1 MKIDI
6 KILIGITGFI
16 LAGLSGWVLISIV
29 ELKEFTRMMNGELI
43 QIDKQIGRVYNYIN
57 STFSHPAE

>member
-6 KILIGITGFI
+6 KTLIGITTFI

-29 ELKEFTRMMNGELI
+29 ELKEFTRMMNGELV

-57 STFSHPAE
+57 NTVKSPSE

>member
-1 MKIDI
+1 MKIDV
-6 KILIGITGFI
+6 KTLVALVGFI

-29 ELKEFTRMMNGELI
+29 ELKEFTRMINGELV

-57 STFSHPAE
+57 SKK

>member
-6 KILIGITGFI
+6 KTLVALVGFI

-29 ELKEFTRMMNGELI
+29 ELKEFTRMINGELV

-57 STFSHPAE
+57 SQK

>member
-1 MKIDI
+1 MKIDMKTLVAI
-6 KILIGITGFI
+6 VGFI

-29 ELKEFTRMMNGELI
+29 ELKEFTRMMNGELL

-57 STFSHPAE
+57 SK

>member
-1 MKIDI
+1 MKIDV
-6 KILIGITGFI
+6 KTLVALVGFI

-29 ELKEFTRMMNGELI
+29 ELKEFTRMINGELV

-57 STFSHPAE
+57 SQK

>member
-6 KILIGITGFI
+6 KTLVALVGFI

-29 ELKEFTRMMNGELI
+29 ELKEFTRMINGELV

-57 STFSHPAE
+57 SR

>member
-1 MKIDI
+1 MKIDM
-6 KILIGITGFI
+6 KTLVALVGFI

-29 ELKEFTRMMNGELI
+29 ELKEFTRMINGELV

-57 STFSHPAE
+57 SR

>member
-6 KILIGITGFI
+6 KYLISILSFI
-16 LAGLSGWVLISIV
+16 LAGLSGWILLSIV
-29 ELKEFTRMMNGELI
+29 ELKEFTRMMNGELL

-57 STFSHPAE
+57 SQK

>member
-1 MKIDI
+1 MKIDM
-6 KILIGITGFI
+6 KTLVALVGFI

-29 ELKEFTRMMNGELI
+29 ELKEFTRMINGELV

-57 STFSHPAE
+57 SK

>member
-1 MKIDI
+1 MKIDV
-6 KILIGITGFI
+6 KTLVALVGFI

-29 ELKEFTRMMNGELI
+29 ELKEFTRMINGELV

-57 STFSHPAE
+57 SR

>member
-1 MKIDI
+1 MKIDT
-6 KILIGITGFI
+6 KTLVALVGFI

-29 ELKEFTRMMNGELI
+29 ELKEFTRMINGELV

-57 STFSHPAE
+57 SQK

>member
-6 KILIGITGFI
+6 KTLVALVGFI

-29 ELKEFTRMMNGELI
+29 ELKEFTRMINGELV

-57 STFSHPAE
+57 SKK

>member
-1 MKIDI
+1 MKIDL
-6 KILIGITGFI
+6 KVLVGITSFI

-29 ELKEFTRMMNGELI
+29 ELKEFTRMMNGELV

>member
-1 MKIDI
+1 MKIDV
-6 KILIGITGFI
+6 KTLVALVGFI

-29 ELKEFTRMMNGELI
+29 ELKEFTRMMNGELL

-57 STFSHPAE
+57 SKK

>member
-6 KILIGITGFI
+6 KTLIAITSFI
-16 LAGLSGWVLISIV
+16 LAGLSGWVLLSIV
-29 ELKEFTRMMNGELI
+29 ELKEFTRMINGELV

-57 STFSHPAE
+57 SKK

>member
-6 KILIGITGFI
+6 KTLIGITSFI

-29 ELKEFTRMMNGELI
+29 ELKEFTRMMNGELV

-57 STFSHPAE
+57 SNYGHPAE

>member
-6 KILIGITGFI
+6 KTLIGITGFI

-29 ELKEFTRMMNGELI
+29 ELKEFTRMMNGELV
-43 QIDKQIGRVYNYIN
+43 QIDKNRK
-57 STFSHPAE
+57 SL

>member
-1 MKIDI
+1 MKIDV
-6 KILIGITGFI
+6 KTLVALVGFI

-29 ELKEFTRMMNGELI
+29 ELKEFTRMINGELV

-57 STFSHPAE
+57 SNK

>member
-1 MKIDI
+1 MKIDV
-6 KILIGITGFI
+6 KTLVTLVGFI

-29 ELKEFTRMMNGELI
+29 ELKEFTRMMNGELL

-57 STFSHPAE
+57 SK

>member
-1 MKIDI
+1 MKIDL
-6 KILIGITGFI
+6 KVLVDITTFI

-29 ELKEFTRMMNGELI
+29 ELKEFTRMMNGELV

>member
-1 MKIDI
+1 MKIDV
-6 KILIGITGFI
+6 KTLVALVGFI

-29 ELKEFTRMMNGELI
+29 ELKEFTRMINGELV

-57 STFSHPAE
+57 SK

>member
-1 MKIDI
+1 MKIDM
-6 KILIGITGFI
+6 KTLVALVGFI

-29 ELKEFTRMMNGELI
+29 ELKEFTRMINGELV

-57 STFSHPAE
+57 SNK

>member
-6 KILIGITGFI
+6 KTLIAITSFI
-16 LAGLSGWVLISIV
+16 LAGLSGWVLLSIV
-29 ELKEFTRMMNGELI
+29 ELKEFTRMINGELV

-57 STFSHPAE
+57 SK

>member
-1 MKIDI
+1 MKIDM
-6 KILIGITGFI
+6 KTLVALVGFI

-29 ELKEFTRMMNGELI
+29 ELKEFTRMINGELV

-57 STFSHPAE
+57 SKK